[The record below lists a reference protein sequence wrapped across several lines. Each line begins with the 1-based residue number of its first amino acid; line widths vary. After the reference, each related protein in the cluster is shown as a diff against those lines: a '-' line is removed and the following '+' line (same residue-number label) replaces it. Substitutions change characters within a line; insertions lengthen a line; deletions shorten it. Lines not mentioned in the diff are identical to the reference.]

1 MSRLA
6 SRFILLLAL
15 LSGAWLTLPAAQAQ
29 AQAQAPAPPAL
40 FQTTKIT
47 DNVYLFRYGGHQS
60 IFIVTSEGV
69 IATDPI
75 AYLRPQAAKVYIDEI
90 RKVTAAPIKYMVYS
104 HHHYDHIAGGK
115 PFKDLGATFI
125 AHKNAKMHLERLK
138 YPDAVIPDETV
149 DERRVIEMGGVRV
162 ELIYTGRNHSDNSL
176 VVLLPR
182 EKLLFTVDFV
192 PIEGLHFRDM
202 PDVFLPDLMD
212 SLKRVLALDWDRM
225 IGGHPYAGGRFG
237 TKQDVQ
243 NLIQYTEDLSAAVK
257 VAADSG
263 KCFDTAMKEIKLP
276 KYEKWSNYEQ
286 FLPGNIER
294 FCEYWGRGY

>member
-1 MSRLA
+1 MSMTRLA
-6 SRFILLLAL
+6 SRFLMLLAL
-15 LSGAWLTLPAAQAQ
+15 LCGAWLAPTAVQAQ
-29 AQAQAPAPPAL
+29 QPPL
-40 FQTTKIT
+40 YQTTKIT

-60 IFIVTSEGV
+60 IFIATADGV

-90 RKVTAAPIKYMVYS
+90 RKVTSAPIKYVVYS

-125 AHKNAKMHLERLK
+125 AHKNAKTRLEALK
-138 YPDAVIPDETV
+138 YADAVIPDETV
-149 DERRVIEMGGVRV
+149 DERRVIELGGVRV

-176 VVLLPR
+176 VILLPR

-192 PIEGLHFRDM
+192 PIEGIHFRDM

-225 IGGHPYAGGRFG
+225 IPGHPYAGGRFG

-257 VAADSG
+257 VAADQG

-276 KYEKWSNYEQ
+276 KYEKWGSYEQ
-286 FLPGNIER
+286 YLPGNIER